1 MSRRKK
7 VLFDKINNL
16 GPTEHM
22 EIFKILKD
30 NGIHFTE
37 NTNGVFFN
45 LTTLSDEVL
54 TKVGE
59 FVEYCCDN
67 KKELD
72 EYDQRLQEC
81 KFNNN
86 KTRSLLP
93 NNIREPLCKKDN
105 QKELFEKID
114 KGHAI
119 QDFVHKLQA
128 SHEKSISKRV
138 NTKFAVAR
146 KRFLKRAPD
155 AHDALVDE
163 LAVEQYSSTP
173 LLH

>member
-30 NGIHFTE
+30 HDIHYTE
-37 NTNGVFFN
+37 NANGVFFN
-45 LTTLSDEVL
+45 LTTLTEDIFE
-54 TKVGE
+54 KVGE

-81 KFNNN
+81 KYNNN
-86 KTRSLLP
+86 KTRLLLP
-93 NNIREPLCKKDN
+93 NSVREPTSRKDN
-105 QKELFEKID
+105 QKDLLEKID
-114 KGHAI
+114 RGHAI
-119 QDFVHKLQA
+119 QDFVHKLHA
-128 SHEKSISKRV
+128 SHEKSVSKRV
-138 NTKFAVAR
+138 NTKFAIAR

-155 AHDALVDE
+155 IQDTLVDE
-163 LAVEQYSSTP
+163 LAREPHYA
-173 LLH
+173 L